1 MELYLYQK
9 IFDHIKSPV
18 IILYPELRFKCN
30 RAMIDMI
37 KATTLD
43 KAQNHV
49 PLHLLVA
56 EMLKDGIDTQYKS
69 LQDLQGNTLLLE
81 VTLSTL
87 SEAENIHLLE
97 FRAVE
102 DQSLYDEITFVS
114 AHNRELFNN
123 SPDAIAI
130 LDHHGK
136 VVDINLAFEGLFGY
150 PRLETIGRDI
160 DALVVPDS
168 HKEDAKILFNRVL
181 NQERVEVSLQRRTK
195 DGRILDVHVVAYPVI
210 IDKRTAGNYVIY
222 QDVTQAKNNEKL
234 LHEKEA
240 FLEQLFNR
248 SLFPTAILDE
258 MESVLDVNAK
268 FEELF
273 GYTRDEAL
281 GKHINTLVVP
291 QGFEDEAL
299 KFKTVILENRTMMSK
314 TKRMNKDGTLLDVE
328 AVGSPVLI
336 GGKVRGFFAMYRDI
350 RIEEEALQSLKL
362 LLNTDPLTG
371 LYSRKFIYDAIDQ
384 RLTSAH
390 DVTNERR
397 AFALIYVDLDQF
409 KQVNDTY
416 GHEMGDHLLIAVA
429 RKLKHTLGPNAF
441 VSRIG
446 GDEFLALVDAVSADG
461 IAQLMATLRSKLNEP
476 CEINGHT
483 LSTVASLGVVI
494 SSDHSEKVDD
504 LISEADANMYDEKK
518 MRRILRNPVRQNP
531 VIS

>member
-18 IILYPELRFKCN
+18 IILYPELRFECN

-37 KATTLD
+37 KAVAPD
-43 KAQNHV
+43 EAQNHE

-69 LQDLQGNTLLLE
+69 LQDLHGNTLLLE

-87 SEAENIHLLE
+87 SEVEDIHLLE

-123 SPDAIAI
+123 SPDAIVI
-130 LDHHGK
+130 LDSQGK
-136 VVDINLAFEGLFGY
+136 VVDINLAFEVLFGY
-150 PRLETIGRDI
+150 PRLEAIGRDI

-168 HKEDAKILFNRVL
+168 LKEDAKVLFNRVL
-181 NQERVEVSLQRRTK
+181 NQERVEVALKRRTK
-195 DGRILDVHVVAYPVI
+195 AGRILDVHVVAYPVI

-222 QDVTQAKNNEKL
+222 QDVTEAKKNEKL
-234 LHEKEA
+234 LHEKEE

-258 MESVLDVNAK
+258 METVLDVNAK

-281 GKHINTLVVP
+281 GKRINSLVVP
-291 QGFEDEAL
+291 QGFEEEAL

-314 TKRMNKDGTLLDVE
+314 TKRMHKDGTLLDVE

-336 GGKVRGFFAMYRDI
+336 GGKVRG
-350 RIEEEALQSLKL
+350 
-362 LLNTDPLTG
+362 
-371 LYSRKFIYDAIDQ
+371 LYSRKYIYEAIEQ
-384 RLTSAH
+384 RLKTAREASNDRH
-390 DVTNERR
+390 T
-397 AFALIYVDLDQF
+397 FALIYVDLDQF

-416 GHEMGDHLLIAVA
+416 GHETGDHLLIAVA
-429 RKLKHTLGPNAF
+429 KKLKDTLGPNAF

-446 GDEFLALVDAVSADG
+446 GDEFLALIDNVSKDDMEKL
-461 IAQLMATLRSKLNEP
+461 IATLRSKLNEP

-483 LSTVASLGVVI
+483 LSTIASLGI
-494 SSDHSEKVDD
+494 TIGSDHSKKVDD
-504 LISEADANMYDEKK
+504 LISEADANMYDEKRT
-518 MRRILRNPVRQNP
+518 RRILRNPVRHDH
-531 VIS
+531 VISEMVKTGDGHTDIY